1 MRHIALILTA
11 LLLVGCAAHPAE
23 PPISSVPLA
32 PRSTNSSLGKQYTA
46 VRLSLRDYSGVSRDL
61 AEYPDE
67 QIIKALESI
76 GGRVEYAS
84 PPIHPTPFYELTLA
98 DERGQEAVLSYVGD
112 GNWQFHDG
120 QTVSFFEAKALA
132 EAARRSLPIPERA
145 PGELEHL
152 FSATE
157 LKTAGDSMNIP
168 DEVWNRRR
176 QVVVRTLIALAEP
189 RQDIQ
194 VPRAEPLRLLFEV
207 AGQTETV
214 EVWDDVFRYRGNVYD
229 AEDVLRSLGSNMSAG

>member
-1 MRHIALILTA
+1 
-11 LLLVGCAAHPAE
+11 
-23 PPISSVPLA
+23 
-32 PRSTNSSLGKQYTA
+32 
-46 VRLSLRDYSGVSRDL
+46 
-61 AEYPDE
+61 
-67 QIIKALESI
+67 
-76 GGRVEYAS
+76 
-84 PPIHPTPFYELTLA
+84 
-98 DERGQEAVLSYVGD
+98 
-112 GNWQFHDG
+112 
-120 QTVSFFEAKALA
+120 
-132 EAARRSLPIPERA
+132 
-145 PGELEHL
+145 
-152 FSATE
+152 
-157 LKTAGDSMNIP
+157 MNIP